1 MPILIKTS
9 PTAIGT
15 VHGPKYRAVWMA
27 AVAVLLAA
35 LVAFI
40 SLQQSASAQTP
51 PSITVS
57 ISDEDYE
64 TATATIEASGV
75 TFDDW
80 ILSIN
85 YETDAETNPGK
96 SAGPGLSEQPDDL
109 YTFSYTF
116 DSNTGTISATVTLD
130 NMLPDSDYTVTVTI
144 NDSSYDSDNRVEAL
158 TAFSTKS
165 GCYVHTNSNGIA
177 DPDNDPASQISD
189 FQAAWYGGQYI
200 TRNLGRESVTV
211 IVPVKAS
218 QAPVN
223 KGRCL
228 YYYYRDTSN
237 HAEFGSGSVY
247 VDRRD
252 LNPRGYL
259 VLNGLKP
266 GTYYSISASFDP
278 RTAGPLQNGLG
289 QMGEYFTT
297 LGARVSVSSII
308 VDEIEQDSAKATVE
322 INNETGD
329 EKTIYLQYYKTADK
343 DAPNKNQTEVNDKTA
358 TAPLNFT
365 LSPLNPATRY
375 TADASLVNDFL
386 DFRTESYE
394 FVTKPGEP
402 KDVTLTSGNQQLEVS
417 WTKPEGGDA
426 IDSYKVQW
434 KESLVSGWTTPSEE
448 TATGL
453 TYTILNLDYGTK
465 YTVRVWAINA
475 EGETVSD
482 EVEGSTIPDAPTN
495 LNVSPGDKMLR
506 LTWEAPSET
515 DSADISEYVVEYKEG
530 TAQTWTTNNE
540 AVETETSGG
549 TTTYSTTIP
558 DLTNDTLH
566 DVRVRAN
573 NGAELDDK
581 DDYNWSDDATGTPVP
596 NPSIGIISVKAK
608 SQTDA
613 TLTVTIE
620 RSDIDNEQTV
630 HLRHRIK
637 SPPGGWRNATP
648 QDTGAGSV
656 DFELTSLRGNTVYE
670 VEAWLAADT
679 NDIAEYELTT
689 SPVIPDPPT
698 ITDIEHGDRKLT
710 VTWTKPDD
718 GGSQITGYKIQWT
731 VEDQNSWTTK
741 TVDDPNALDGST
753 DQVLTNGTEY
763 TVQVIAVNA
772 VGDSQPSNL
781 MHEIPRTIPDAPT
794 ITDIAGGNERL
805 VVTWDEPDAG
815 GNAITKYTVQWKSG
829 NETFADAG
837 TDSRQATVTTL
848 TTLKHTI
855 PNLENDILHT
865 VQVRARND
873 NGYGDWSVED
883 TGTPVPNP
891 SIGVIS
897 VKTKSQT
904 DATLTVAIERSS
916 VDNEQTVHLKHRI
929 KTPPGTRKYEPPKDT
944 GDSSVDF
951 DLSDLTGNTVY
962 EVEAWLAADTNDI
975 AEHELT
981 TNPVVPDAPDITNV
995 AHGDGE
1001 LTVTWTA
1008 PTDKGGADI
1017 ERYVIQWKEYDNEV
1031 WADASEDPT
1040 LNETILTY
1048 TIDTGLANGTR
1059 YAFRVRA
1066 DNSAPLEPGKDYNWA
1081 HGDGTPSKKP
1091 DAPTIHSVTP
1101 GDTKLTVVW
1110 NKPANGGNQITNYIL
1125 QWKDNDVAG
1134 WESPLGTRTLL
1145 GKDVLTADIGSL
1157 ANGTKYAIQVRAKN
1171 DNGEGPWSVQDTGTP
1186 RPDPSIDSITV
1197 ADSTITQT
1205 TAIAIVN
1212 IAHPTGELK
1221 KVHLRYRINS
1231 SLDVWTTP
1239 TPQSTST
1246 TSVEFPRFTGLK
1258 SDTEYRAEASFDSTF
1273 DSGVQFKLFTTKRPT
1288 VSDVEVAENTIEQ
1301 TSATATVTIQAPN
1314 DRLQNVYLRYRPTSQ
1329 TDWST
1334 TASDAG
1340 EDTGTSSSTTT
1351 ADIDIRGLKSH
1362 TEYEVEVSLESDY
1375 SQSKMDTFTTDPPTL
1390 TGITISEVMQ
1400 QSAKATIDIEEP
1412 HRRSLPIYVQYRK
1425 VTDPVNTDWSR
1436 NDTSSTSDTAATT
1449 FTDLTSGTK
1458 YEAQASLDSDFPDEE
1473 GVTVTSE
1480 PFTTE
1485 GPSLTGLSWEAE
1497 MTSATIT
1504 ATIKAPNDDSQTI
1517 HYRYR
1522 PTSQT
1527 DWSTTATDAGSESTP
1542 SDANSESAEFTL
1554 NGLNSSTQYE
1564 VEASFDSDLDI
1575 STRVVN
1581 TIFSTLSPDTS
1592 IKEVDFSD
1600 RSQTSVKVI
1609 VTLVNYDTNGNTV
1622 YLHHRKVGDTAWST
1636 PDKTDDTNPDKVEFP
1651 LDQLDENTNYEV
1663 EVSLDSG
1670 FANSTIVP
1678 FWTLREP
1685 EISSVNAV
1693 NPTKTTVEAVVNIL
1707 YPDDTERTVHL
1718 RYQVKADEGEVQD
1731 WPNATE
1737 TSTTSSTSTAK
1748 KTLTPLIAG
1757 TTYLLQASFD
1767 DEFPD
1772 NETEETE
1779 FTTEFLPS
1787 VSGVIVDPDTIM
1799 KRTATAIVSIANPD
1813 GIERTV
1819 YLQFRKN
1826 DAKPEDEWSD
1836 PPLEEDKDTDT
1847 GSASIPM
1854 ESLDPGTE
1862 YEVQASFDNTFPE
1875 DETKTKKTTFTTKFL
1890 PSVSNVRVVPNSITK
1905 TTATAEVSIANP
1917 DGTLQT
1923 FHLRYIVYSATPDWE
1938 NDGTRVTTTSDTVTA
1953 TKGLENLLA
1962 GTTYILQASLD
1973 TNFVEGV
1980 ESTTFPT
1987 DPEPSAGSVSVS
1999 NEMETTATATVVIDD
2014 SDGSPQTVHL
2024 QYRRENA
2031 APTDA
2036 WESEEPITITTGSV
2050 TFDLDN
2056 LNEGTTYD
2064 VEAWLAHDASHKVR
2078 TTFTTEQSAPEVIQ
2092 APTPTIRSV
2101 TVGNETQT
2109 TAIATIGIDHADG
2122 STQTVKLQYRTTS
2135 PMGQWSMPP
2144 LETTSSNGTASKT
2157 ISGLTANTGYEVQ
2170 AWLATDANN
2179 KVTDTFRTEQA
2190 TPTPQP
2196 NPTPNPNPN
2205 PPPNNPPPQRSPVVP
2220 VTSSPPASVTGV
2232 TFGNITQTSAD
2243 ATIAMSNEGK
2253 TKNTLRLR
2261 YREDGATEWDAV
2273 PAKITSGTSEIMPL
2287 TSLTA
2292 GTTHEV
2298 QAWLDSSLPPA
2309 GTKIYEF
2316 DTLDE
2321 QASAPDAAISNL
2333 KCENIGQTSATAMVE
2348 IANAGTGM
2356 KEVFLK
2362 HSMDGTD
2369 EWTQLPFPTVTYT
2382 DSTSIN
2388 LTGLQ
2393 VGTTYQVA
2401 VALSEGFSGMVIEQ
2415 CTTLPLDPV
2424 VSGISVDRRKQTSV
2438 WANVSIANANGED
2451 QTVHLRYRTT
2461 TPQGEWGDIAK
2472 TTTSTDKASKEI
2484 AGLTADTEYEVQ
2496 ASLDGTFPDELTKN
2510 ATFTTLRFPSISNLE
2525 VEDETKNSATAVITI
2540 ADPDGSSQTI
2550 HLRYRT
2556 TTPQGEWSSTPPGS
2570 STTSEASIALTGL
2583 APDTEYEVE
2592 VSLKSDFVVSETET
2606 FRTLPLD
2613 PVVSGINVDRR
2624 KQTSVWANV
2633 SIANANGEDQTV
2645 HLRYRTTTPRGD
2657 WIDDLKTTS
2666 DTETASKELSGLT
2679 AGTEYD
2685 VQASLDDSFPATRT
2699 KSATFTT
2706 LRWPSIASFE
2716 EKNVGRNGATVSATI
2731 ADSRGVAQTVYVR
2744 HRAAGYI
2751 AWRPTQQV
2759 DSVDDVASLRL
2770 RGLSSGTEYIAEAS
2784 LDESFPSDET
2794 ESVTFTTVKRKDDD
2808 DASSSGSG
2816 IVQAACRSSATMSA

>member
-1 MPILIKTS
+1 M
-9 PTAIGT
+9 
-15 VHGPKYRAVWMA
+15 
-27 AVAVLLAA
+27 
-35 LVAFI
+35 
-40 SLQQSASAQTP
+40 
-51 PSITVS
+51 
-57 ISDEDYE
+57 E
-64 TATATIEASGV
+64 
-75 TFDDW
+75 
-80 ILSIN
+80 
-85 YETDAETNPGK
+85 
-96 SAGPGLSEQPDDL
+96 
-109 YTFSYTF
+109 
-116 DSNTGTISATVTLD
+116 
-130 NMLPDSDYTVTVTI
+130 
-144 NDSSYDSDNRVEAL
+144 
-158 TAFSTKS
+158 
-165 GCYVHTNSNGIA
+165 
-177 DPDNDPASQISD
+177 
-189 FQAAWYGGQYI
+189 
-200 TRNLGRESVTV
+200 
-211 IVPVKAS
+211 
-218 QAPVN
+218 
-223 KGRCL
+223 
-228 YYYYRDTSN
+228 
-237 HAEFGSGSVY
+237 
-247 VDRRD
+247 
-252 LNPRGYL
+252 
-259 VLNGLKP
+259 
-266 GTYYSISASFDP
+266 
-278 RTAGPLQNGLG
+278 
-289 QMGEYFTT
+289 
-297 LGARVSVSSII
+297 
-308 VDEIEQDSAKATVE
+308 
-322 INNETGD
+322 
-329 EKTIYLQYYKTADK
+329 
-343 DAPNKNQTEVNDKTA
+343 
-358 TAPLNFT
+358 
-365 LSPLNPATRY
+365 
-375 TADASLVNDFL
+375 
-386 DFRTESYE
+386 
-394 FVTKPGEP
+394 
-402 KDVTLTSGNQQLEVS
+402 
-417 WTKPEGGDA
+417 
-426 IDSYKVQW
+426 
-434 KESLVSGWTTPSEE
+434 
-448 TATGL
+448 
-453 TYTILNLDYGTK
+453 
-465 YTVRVWAINA
+465 
-475 EGETVSD
+475 
-482 EVEGSTIPDAPTN
+482 
-495 LNVSPGDKMLR
+495 
-506 LTWEAPSET
+506 
-515 DSADISEYVVEYKEG
+515 
-530 TAQTWTTNNE
+530 
-540 AVETETSGG
+540 
-549 TTTYSTTIP
+549 
-558 DLTNDTLH
+558 
-566 DVRVRAN
+566 
-573 NGAELDDK
+573 
-581 DDYNWSDDATGTPVP
+581 
-596 NPSIGIISVKAK
+596 
-608 SQTDA
+608 
-613 TLTVTIE
+613 
-620 RSDIDNEQTV
+620 
-630 HLRHRIK
+630 
-637 SPPGGWRNATP
+637 
-648 QDTGAGSV
+648 
-656 DFELTSLRGNTVYE
+656 
-670 VEAWLAADT
+670 
-679 NDIAEYELTT
+679 
-689 SPVIPDPPT
+689 
-698 ITDIEHGDRKLT
+698 
-710 VTWTKPDD
+710 
-718 GGSQITGYKIQWT
+718 
-731 VEDQNSWTTK
+731 
-741 TVDDPNALDGST
+741 
-753 DQVLTNGTEY
+753 
-763 TVQVIAVNA
+763 
-772 VGDSQPSNL
+772 
-781 MHEIPRTIPDAPT
+781 
-794 ITDIAGGNERL
+794 
-805 VVTWDEPDAG
+805 WDEPDNG
-815 GNAITKYTVQWKSG
+815 GNAITEYTVQWKSG
-829 NETFADAG
+829 NETFADTE

-848 TTLKHTI
+848 KHII

-929 KTPPGTRKYEPPKDT
+929 KTPPGTWKYEPPKDT

-975 AEHELT
+975 AEYELT
-981 TNPVVPDAPDITNV
+981 TNPVVPDAPDITSV
-995 AHGDGE
+995 APGDGE
-1001 LTVTWTA
+1001 LTFTWTA

-1091 DAPTIHSVTP
+1091 DAPTIQSVTP

-1125 QWKDNDVAG
+1125 QWKDDAVAG
-1134 WESPLGTRTLL
+1134 WDSPLGTRTLL

-1197 ADSTITQT
+1197 ADGTITQT

-1221 KVHLRYRINS
+1221 KVHLHYRINS
-1231 SLDVWTTP
+1231 SLDAWTTP

-1258 SDTEYRAEASFDSTF
+1258 SDTEYRVEASFDSNF

-1288 VSDVEVAENTIEQ
+1288 VLSVEIDENSIEQ
-1301 TSATATVTIQAPN
+1301 AGATAIVRIHEPNGESQTVH
-1314 DRLQNVYLRYRPTSQ
+1314 LRYRPATQ

-1334 TASDAG
+1334 NAPDAG
-1340 EDTGTSSSTTT
+1340 YIPYVTKLNVVSIAI
-1351 ADIDIRGLKSH
+1351 ADLKSK
-1362 TEYEVEVSLESDY
+1362 TLYEVEASLESDY
-1375 SQSKMDTFTTDPPTL
+1375 SQSGKDTFTTDPPTL

-1400 QSAKATIDIEEP
+1400 QSAKATIEIEAP
-1412 HRRSLPIYVQYRK
+1412 NGRPLPVYVRYRK
-1425 VTDPVNTDWSR
+1425 VTDPVNELWAYV
-1436 NDTSSTSDTAATT
+1436 DTSSTDATADA
-1449 FTDLTSGTK
+1449 DLLDLDSGTK
-1458 YEAQASLDSDFPDEE
+1458 YEAQASLDRGFPDGEFL
-1473 GVTVTSE
+1473 TSE
-1480 PFTTE
+1480 PFTTK
-1485 GPSLTGLSWEAE
+1485 GPSLTGLNWAAE

-1504 ATIKAPNDDSQTI
+1504 VTIQAPNDNSLTI
-1517 HYRYR
+1517 NYRYR

-1527 DWSTTATDAGSESTP
+1527 DWSTTATDAGSDSTL
-1542 SDANSESAEFTL
+1542 SVANSESAEIDL
-1554 NGLNSSTQYE
+1554 EDLNSSTQYQIQ
-1564 VEASFDSDLDI
+1564 VSLASNWDSP
-1575 STRVVN
+1575 
-1581 TIFSTLSPDTS
+1581 TLPVLETTFTTTSPDTS
-1592 IKEVDFSD
+1592 IKKVEVGD
-1600 RSQTSVKVI
+1600 RTQTTAKV
-1609 VTLVNYDTNGNTV
+1609 TVNLNNPDTNGNTV
-1622 YLHHRKVGDTAWST
+1622 HLRLRKVGETSWPSPEDPENSD
-1636 PDKTDDTNPDKVEFP
+1636 PDEAEFT
-1651 LDQLDENTNYEV
+1651 LDELDAHTNYEV
-1663 EVSLDSG
+1663 ESSLDSG

-1693 NPTKTTVEAVVNIL
+1693 DPTKTTVKAIVDIL
-1707 YPDDTERTVHL
+1707 YPDGTERIVHL
-1718 RYQVKADEGEVQD
+1718 RYQEKAEEGATQD
-1731 WPNATE
+1731 WPSARRE
-1737 TSTTSSTSTAK
+1737 EVPSSTNKAE

-1772 NETEETE
+1772 TGTEQTE

-1819 YLQFRKN
+1819 YLQFRKK
-1826 DAKPEDEWSD
+1826 DATPEDEWSD

-1890 PSVSNVRVVPNSITK
+1890 PSVSNVKVVPNSITK

-1923 FHLRYIVYSATPDWE
+1923 VHLRYIVYSATPDWE
-1938 NDGTRVTTTSDTVTA
+1938 NDGTRVTTISDTVTA

-2190 TPTPQP
+2190 TLTPQP

-2261 YREDGATEWDAV
+2261 YREDGTTEWDAV

-2292 GTTHEV
+2292 GTSHEV
-2298 QAWLDSSLPPA
+2298 QAWLNTSLPPA
-2309 GTKIYEF
+2309 GTMIYEF

-2321 QASAPDAAISNL
+2321 AAAAPDPVISNL

-2348 IANAGTGM
+2348 IANAGTDM
-2356 KEVFLK
+2356 KQVFLK

-2369 EWTQLPFPTVTYT
+2369 EWTQVPFPTITYT

-2393 VGTTYQVA
+2393 DGTTYQVA
-2401 VALSEGFSGMVIEQ
+2401 VALSEDFSGMVIEQ

-2424 VSGISVDRRKQTSV
+2424 VSSISVDRRKQTSV
-2438 WANVSIANANGED
+2438 WTNISIANANGED

-2496 ASLDGTFPDELTKN
+2496 ASMDSTFPDELTKN
-2510 ATFTTLRFPSISNLE
+2510 TTFTTLRFPSISNLE
-2525 VEDETKNSATAVITI
+2525 VEDETKNSATAVITL

-2583 APDTEYEVE
+2583 APDTEYEAE
-2592 VSLKSDFVVSETET
+2592 VSLTSDFTVAVSDV
-2606 FRTLPLD
+2606 FRTLPPD
-2613 PVVSGINVDRR
+2613 PVVSKVSVNSIR
-2624 KQTSVWANV
+2624 QTTATAEID
-2633 SIANANGEDQTV
+2633 IANANGSTHTV
-2645 HLRYRTTTPRGD
+2645 SLRYRTTTPRGD
-2657 WIDDLKTTS
+2657 WSGIKTTTS
-2666 DTETASKELSGLT
+2666 DTDSASIDLSELT
-2679 AGTEYD
+2679 PGTEYD
-2685 VQASLDDSFPATRT
+2685 VQASLENSFPSSRT
-2699 KSATFTT
+2699 KHDTFTA

-2716 EKNVGRNGATVSATI
+2716 VENVGRNGATVNATI
-2731 ADSRGVAQTVYVR
+2731 ADSHGVALTVYVR

-2759 DSVDDVASLRL
+2759 DSVGDIASLRL

-2784 LDESFPSDET
+2784 LNESFPSDET

-2816 IVQAACRSSATMSA
+2816 IVQAARAENIPLLGSSPQMLRFVAIEGGDNPAPQTFSVWNRAQGAMSFNLSNHEEWLYQDPLSGVSTGPADVVAISASVDISGLPEGQYVDVINIQISPAGRSPGQVIVVLDVLPPDYIKQFVSRDEGGVVTMPDGTVRLVVPPGSPPKDVDIELMKLNTEAHGEPPRASERVVLALDSNTYSPGGDIPEDVAYSPAAELWLRLPSNDRTACDEGKTRVYSVEAGTWSLVEHRCETDESDKVWAVAEVERLGAFALVIDDAPVVATPTPVAAAVAPTPTAIPASAPAVAVQRVSLPAQPPTPTPTQIPTPMPLPNGKRASVQTIGPAPTQTAVPAATESLAQTLQASSEDGDSGSFGSIVLAAIGAPLIIGLFIVGYLAYRERRRTGNPNL

>member
-1 MPILIKTS
+1 M
-9 PTAIGT
+9 
-15 VHGPKYRAVWMA
+15 
-27 AVAVLLAA
+27 
-35 LVAFI
+35 
-40 SLQQSASAQTP
+40 
-51 PSITVS
+51 
-57 ISDEDYE
+57 E
-64 TATATIEASGV
+64 
-75 TFDDW
+75 
-80 ILSIN
+80 
-85 YETDAETNPGK
+85 
-96 SAGPGLSEQPDDL
+96 
-109 YTFSYTF
+109 
-116 DSNTGTISATVTLD
+116 
-130 NMLPDSDYTVTVTI
+130 
-144 NDSSYDSDNRVEAL
+144 
-158 TAFSTKS
+158 
-165 GCYVHTNSNGIA
+165 
-177 DPDNDPASQISD
+177 
-189 FQAAWYGGQYI
+189 
-200 TRNLGRESVTV
+200 
-211 IVPVKAS
+211 
-218 QAPVN
+218 
-223 KGRCL
+223 
-228 YYYYRDTSN
+228 
-237 HAEFGSGSVY
+237 
-247 VDRRD
+247 
-252 LNPRGYL
+252 
-259 VLNGLKP
+259 
-266 GTYYSISASFDP
+266 
-278 RTAGPLQNGLG
+278 
-289 QMGEYFTT
+289 
-297 LGARVSVSSII
+297 
-308 VDEIEQDSAKATVE
+308 
-322 INNETGD
+322 
-329 EKTIYLQYYKTADK
+329 
-343 DAPNKNQTEVNDKTA
+343 
-358 TAPLNFT
+358 
-365 LSPLNPATRY
+365 
-375 TADASLVNDFL
+375 
-386 DFRTESYE
+386 
-394 FVTKPGEP
+394 
-402 KDVTLTSGNQQLEVS
+402 
-417 WTKPEGGDA
+417 
-426 IDSYKVQW
+426 
-434 KESLVSGWTTPSEE
+434 
-448 TATGL
+448 
-453 TYTILNLDYGTK
+453 
-465 YTVRVWAINA
+465 
-475 EGETVSD
+475 
-482 EVEGSTIPDAPTN
+482 
-495 LNVSPGDKMLR
+495 
-506 LTWEAPSET
+506 
-515 DSADISEYVVEYKEG
+515 
-530 TAQTWTTNNE
+530 
-540 AVETETSGG
+540 
-549 TTTYSTTIP
+549 
-558 DLTNDTLH
+558 
-566 DVRVRAN
+566 
-573 NGAELDDK
+573 
-581 DDYNWSDDATGTPVP
+581 
-596 NPSIGIISVKAK
+596 
-608 SQTDA
+608 
-613 TLTVTIE
+613 
-620 RSDIDNEQTV
+620 
-630 HLRHRIK
+630 
-637 SPPGGWRNATP
+637 
-648 QDTGAGSV
+648 
-656 DFELTSLRGNTVYE
+656 
-670 VEAWLAADT
+670 
-679 NDIAEYELTT
+679 
-689 SPVIPDPPT
+689 
-698 ITDIEHGDRKLT
+698 
-710 VTWTKPDD
+710 
-718 GGSQITGYKIQWT
+718 
-731 VEDQNSWTTK
+731 
-741 TVDDPNALDGST
+741 
-753 DQVLTNGTEY
+753 
-763 TVQVIAVNA
+763 
-772 VGDSQPSNL
+772 
-781 MHEIPRTIPDAPT
+781 
-794 ITDIAGGNERL
+794 
-805 VVTWDEPDAG
+805 WDEPDNG
-815 GNAITKYTVQWKSG
+815 GNAITEYTVQWKSG
-829 NETFADAG
+829 NETFADTE

-848 TTLKHTI
+848 KHII

-929 KTPPGTRKYEPPKDT
+929 KTPPGTWKYEPPKDT

-975 AEHELT
+975 AEYELT
-981 TNPVVPDAPDITNV
+981 TNPVVPDAPDITSV
-995 AHGDGE
+995 APGDGE
-1001 LTVTWTA
+1001 LTFTWTA

-1091 DAPTIHSVTP
+1091 DAPTIQSVTP

-1125 QWKDNDVAG
+1125 QWKDDAVAG
-1134 WESPLGTRTLL
+1134 WDSPLGTRTLL

-1197 ADSTITQT
+1197 ADGTITQT

-1221 KVHLRYRINS
+1221 KVHLHYRINS
-1231 SLDVWTTP
+1231 SLDAWTTP

-1258 SDTEYRAEASFDSTF
+1258 SDTEYRVEASFDSNF

-1288 VSDVEVAENTIEQ
+1288 VLSVEIDENSIEQ
-1301 TSATATVTIQAPN
+1301 AGATAIVRIHEPNGESQTVH
-1314 DRLQNVYLRYRPTSQ
+1314 LRYRPATQ

-1334 TASDAG
+1334 NAPDAG
-1340 EDTGTSSSTTT
+1340 YIPYVTKLNVVSIAI
-1351 ADIDIRGLKSH
+1351 ADLKSK
-1362 TEYEVEVSLESDY
+1362 TLYEVEASLESDY
-1375 SQSKMDTFTTDPPTL
+1375 SQSGKDTFTTDPPTL

-1400 QSAKATIDIEEP
+1400 QSAKATIEIEAP
-1412 HRRSLPIYVQYRK
+1412 NGRPLPVYVRYRK
-1425 VTDPVNTDWSR
+1425 VTDPVNELWAYV
-1436 NDTSSTSDTAATT
+1436 DTSSTDATADA
-1449 FTDLTSGTK
+1449 DLLDLDSGTK
-1458 YEAQASLDSDFPDEE
+1458 YEAQASLDRGFPDGEFL
-1473 GVTVTSE
+1473 TSE
-1480 PFTTE
+1480 PFTTK
-1485 GPSLTGLSWEAE
+1485 GPSLTGLNWAAE

-1504 ATIKAPNDDSQTI
+1504 VTIQAPNDNSLTI
-1517 HYRYR
+1517 NYRYR

-1527 DWSTTATDAGSESTP
+1527 DWSTTATDAGSDSTL
-1542 SDANSESAEFTL
+1542 SVANSESAEIDL
-1554 NGLNSSTQYE
+1554 EDLNSSTQYQIQ
-1564 VEASFDSDLDI
+1564 VSLASNWDSP
-1575 STRVVN
+1575 
-1581 TIFSTLSPDTS
+1581 TLPVLETTFTTTSPDTS
-1592 IKEVDFSD
+1592 IKKVEVGD
-1600 RSQTSVKVI
+1600 RTQTTAKV
-1609 VTLVNYDTNGNTV
+1609 TVNLNNPDTNGNTV
-1622 YLHHRKVGDTAWST
+1622 HLRLRKVGETSWPSPEDPENSD
-1636 PDKTDDTNPDKVEFP
+1636 PDEAEFT
-1651 LDQLDENTNYEV
+1651 LDELDAHTNYEV
-1663 EVSLDSG
+1663 ESSLDSG

-1693 NPTKTTVEAVVNIL
+1693 DPTKTTVKAIVDIL
-1707 YPDDTERTVHL
+1707 YPDGTERIVHL
-1718 RYQVKADEGEVQD
+1718 RYQEKAEEGATQD
-1731 WPNATE
+1731 WPSARRE
-1737 TSTTSSTSTAK
+1737 EVPSSTNKAE

-1772 NETEETE
+1772 TGTEQTE

-1819 YLQFRKN
+1819 YLQFRKK
-1826 DAKPEDEWSD
+1826 DATPEDEWSD

-1890 PSVSNVRVVPNSITK
+1890 PSVSNVKVVPNSITK

-1923 FHLRYIVYSATPDWE
+1923 VHLRYIVYSATPDWE
-1938 NDGTRVTTTSDTVTA
+1938 NDGTRVTTISDTVTA

-2190 TPTPQP
+2190 TLTPQP

-2261 YREDGATEWDAV
+2261 YREDGTTEWDAV

-2292 GTTHEV
+2292 GTSHEV
-2298 QAWLDSSLPPA
+2298 QAWLNTSLPPA
-2309 GTKIYEF
+2309 GTMIYEF

-2321 QASAPDAAISNL
+2321 AAAAPDPVISNL

-2348 IANAGTGM
+2348 IANAGTDM
-2356 KEVFLK
+2356 KQVFLK

-2369 EWTQLPFPTVTYT
+2369 EWTQVPFPTITYT

-2393 VGTTYQVA
+2393 DGTTYQVA
-2401 VALSEGFSGMVIEQ
+2401 VALSEDFSGMVIEQ

-2424 VSGISVDRRKQTSV
+2424 VSSISVDRRKQTSV
-2438 WANVSIANANGED
+2438 WTNISIANANGED

-2496 ASLDGTFPDELTKN
+2496 ASMDSTFPDELTKN
-2510 ATFTTLRFPSISNLE
+2510 TTFTTLRFPSISNLE
-2525 VEDETKNSATAVITI
+2525 VEDETKNSATAVITL

-2556 TTPQGEWSSTPPGS
+2556 TTPQGEWSSTPRV
-2570 STTSEASIALTGL
+2570 AAQL
-2583 APDTEYEVE
+2583 A
-2592 VSLKSDFVVSETET
+2592 
-2606 FRTLPLD
+2606 RRRLP
-2613 PVVSGINVDRR
+2613 
-2624 KQTSVWANV
+2624 
-2633 SIANANGEDQTV
+2633 
-2645 HLRYRTTTPRGD
+2645 
-2657 WIDDLKTTS
+2657 
-2666 DTETASKELSGLT
+2666 
-2679 AGTEYD
+2679 
-2685 VQASLDDSFPATRT
+2685 
-2699 KSATFTT
+2699 
-2706 LRWPSIASFE
+2706 
-2716 EKNVGRNGATVSATI
+2716 
-2731 ADSRGVAQTVYVR
+2731 
-2744 HRAAGYI
+2744 
-2751 AWRPTQQV
+2751 
-2759 DSVDDVASLRL
+2759 
-2770 RGLSSGTEYIAEAS
+2770 
-2784 LDESFPSDET
+2784 
-2794 ESVTFTTVKRKDDD
+2794 
-2808 DASSSGSG
+2808 
-2816 IVQAACRSSATMSA
+2816 

>member
-1 MPILIKTS
+1 M
-9 PTAIGT
+9 T
-15 VHGPKYRAVWMA
+15 V
-27 AVAVLLAA
+27 
-35 LVAFI
+35 
-40 SLQQSASAQTP
+40 
-51 PSITVS
+51 
-57 ISDEDYE
+57 
-64 TATATIEASGV
+64 
-75 TFDDW
+75 
-80 ILSIN
+80 
-85 YETDAETNPGK
+85 
-96 SAGPGLSEQPDDL
+96 
-109 YTFSYTF
+109 
-116 DSNTGTISATVTLD
+116 
-130 NMLPDSDYTVTVTI
+130 
-144 NDSSYDSDNRVEAL
+144 
-158 TAFSTKS
+158 
-165 GCYVHTNSNGIA
+165 
-177 DPDNDPASQISD
+177 
-189 FQAAWYGGQYI
+189 
-200 TRNLGRESVTV
+200 
-211 IVPVKAS
+211 
-218 QAPVN
+218 
-223 KGRCL
+223 
-228 YYYYRDTSN
+228 
-237 HAEFGSGSVY
+237 
-247 VDRRD
+247 
-252 LNPRGYL
+252 
-259 VLNGLKP
+259 
-266 GTYYSISASFDP
+266 
-278 RTAGPLQNGLG
+278 
-289 QMGEYFTT
+289 
-297 LGARVSVSSII
+297 
-308 VDEIEQDSAKATVE
+308 
-322 INNETGD
+322 
-329 EKTIYLQYYKTADK
+329 
-343 DAPNKNQTEVNDKTA
+343 
-358 TAPLNFT
+358 
-365 LSPLNPATRY
+365 
-375 TADASLVNDFL
+375 
-386 DFRTESYE
+386 
-394 FVTKPGEP
+394 
-402 KDVTLTSGNQQLEVS
+402 TSGNQQLEVS
-417 WTKPEGGDA
+417 WTKPDGGDA
-426 IDSYKVQW
+426 VDSYKVQW
-434 KESLVSGWTTPSEE
+434 KESAVSGWTTPSEE
-448 TATGL
+448 IVTDL
-453 TYTILNLDYGTK
+453 TYTISDLDYGTE
-465 YTVRVWAINA
+465 YTVRVWAVNA

-482 EVEGSTIPDAPTN
+482 EVDGSTIPDAPMN
-495 LNVSPGDKMLR
+495 LNVSPGDEKLI

-573 NGAELDDK
+573 NGALLNDK

-620 RSDIDNEQTV
+620 RSDIDKEQAV

-689 SPVIPDPPT
+689 SPVVPDPPT
-698 ITDIEHGDRKLT
+698 ITDIEYGDRQLT
-710 VTWTKPDD
+710 VTWTKPGD
-718 GGSQITGYKIQWT
+718 GGSQITGYKIEWT
-731 VEDQNSWTTK
+731 VRNQNSWTTK

-772 VGDSQPSNL
+772 VGDSQPSNH
-781 MHEIPRTIPDAPT
+781 MHETPSTIPKAPT
-794 ITDIAGGNERL
+794 ITEITGGNERL
-805 VVTWDEPDAG
+805 VVEWDEPDNG
-815 GNAITKYTVQWKSG
+815 GNAITEFTVQWKSG
-829 NETFADAG
+829 IETFADAA
-837 TDSRQATVTTL
+837 TDNRQATVTAPTL
-848 TTLKHTI
+848 TYTI
-855 PNLENDILHT
+855 QKLTNDILYT
-865 VQVRARND
+865 VQVRTKNSTKNND
-873 NGYGDWSVED
+873 GYGPWSVED
-883 TGTPVPNP
+883 TGTPVPDP

-897 VKTKSQT
+897 VNVKSQN
-904 DATLTVAIERSS
+904 DATLTVTIERHN

-929 KTPPGTRKYEPPKDT
+929 KTPTGSWVNVTPQDT
-944 GDSSVDF
+944 GVASVDF
-951 DLSDLTGNTVY
+951 DIDSLSGNTIY

-981 TNPVVPDAPDITNV
+981 TNPVVPDAPDITSV

-1001 LTVTWTA
+1001 LTFTWIA

-1091 DAPTIHSVTP
+1091 DAPTIQSVTP

-1110 NKPANGGNQITNYIL
+1110 NKPSNGGNEITSYIL

-1134 WESPLGTRTLL
+1134 WESPLETRTLL
-1145 GKDVLTADIGSL
+1145 GKDVFTADIGSL
-1157 ANGTKYAIQVRAKN
+1157 ANGTTYAIQVRAKN

-1197 ADSTITQT
+1197 ADGTITQT

-1231 SLDVWTTP
+1231 SLDAWTTP
-1239 TPQSTST
+1239 EPQFTST

-1258 SDTEYRAEASFDSTF
+1258 SDTEYRVEASFDSNF

-1288 VSDVEVAENTIEQ
+1288 VLSVEIDENSIEQ
-1301 TSATATVTIQAPN
+1301 AGATAIVRIHEPNGESQTVH
-1314 DRLQNVYLRYRPTSQ
+1314 LRYRPATQ

-1334 TASDAG
+1334 DESDAG
-1340 EDTGTSSSTTT
+1340 YIPYPT
-1351 ADIDIRGLKSH
+1351 ALDAVSIPIADLKSD
-1362 TEYEVEVSLESDY
+1362 TEYEVEASLESDY
-1375 SQSKMDTFTTDPPTL
+1375 SWSATTTFTTEGPSL
-1390 TGITISEVMQ
+1390 TGLTISEVMQ
-1400 QSAKATIDIEEP
+1400 QSAKAIVDIEAP
-1412 HRRSLPIYVQYRK
+1412 NGRTPPIYVRYRK
-1425 VTDPVNTDWSR
+1425 VTDPVNGLWAYV
-1436 NDTSSTSDTAATT
+1436 DTSSTSATAEASLLN
-1449 FTDLTSGTK
+1449 LTSGTV
-1458 YEAQASLDSDFPDEE
+1458 YEAQASLDRSFPDGEFL
-1473 GVTVTSE
+1473 TSE
-1480 PFTTE
+1480 PFTTK
-1485 GPSLTGLSWEAE
+1485 GPSLTGLNWAAE
-1497 MTSATIT
+1497 MTNATISV
-1504 ATIKAPNDDSQTI
+1504 TIQAPNDNSLTI
-1517 HYRYR
+1517 NYRYR

-1527 DWSTTATDAGSESTP
+1527 DWSTTATDAGSDSTP
-1542 SDANSESAEFTL
+1542 DANSESAEIDL
-1554 NGLNSSTQYE
+1554 EDLNSSTQYQIQ
-1564 VEASFDSDLDI
+1564 VSLASNWDSP
-1575 STRVVN
+1575 
-1581 TIFSTLSPDTS
+1581 TLPVLETTFTTTSPDTS
-1592 IKEVDFSD
+1592 IKKVEVGD
-1600 RSQTSVKVI
+1600 RTQTTAKVT
-1609 VTLVNYDTNGNTV
+1609 VTLNNPDTNGNTV
-1622 YLHHRKVGDTAWST
+1622 HLRLRKVGETSWPSPEDPENSD
-1636 PDKTDDTNPDKVEFP
+1636 PDEAEFT
-1651 LDQLDENTNYEV
+1651 LDEFDAYTNYEV
-1663 EVSLDSG
+1663 EASLDSG

-1693 NPTKTTVEAVVNIL
+1693 DPTKTTVKAIVDIL
-1707 YPDDTERTVHL
+1707 YPDGTERIVHL
-1718 RYQVKADEGEVQD
+1718 RYQEKAEEGATQD
-1731 WPNATE
+1731 WPSARREEVPSRTNKAE
-1737 TSTTSSTSTAK
+1737 

-1772 NETEETE
+1772 TGTEQTE

-1799 KRTATAIVSIANPD
+1799 KRTATAIVSIAHPD

-1819 YLQFRKN
+1819 YLQFRKK
-1826 DAKPEDEWSD
+1826 DKTPEDRWSD
-1836 PPLEEDKDTDT
+1836 PPLEEDTEEEDTDA
-1847 GSASIPM
+1847 GKVSIPL
-1854 ESLDPGTE
+1854 ESLDPGTD

-1890 PSVSNVRVVPNSITK
+1890 PRVSDVNVDPNSVTK
-1905 TTATAEVSIANP
+1905 TTATAEVSIAYP

-1923 FHLRYIVYSATPDWE
+1923 VHLRYIVYSATPDWD
-1938 NDGTRVTTTSDTVTA
+1938 NGGTRVMTTSDTGTA
-1953 TKGLENLLA
+1953 TKGLENLQP

-1987 DPEPSAGSVSVS
+1987 DPEPSASSVSVS
-1999 NEMETTATATVVIDD
+1999 NETETTATATVTIAYP
-2014 SDGSPQTVHL
+2014 DGDPQTVHL
-2024 QYRRENA
+2024 QFRRENA

-2056 LNEGTTYD
+2056 LNEGTSYD
-2064 VEAWLAHDASHKVR
+2064 VEAWLASDTSHKVR
-2078 TTFTTEQSAPEVIQ
+2078 TTFTTEESAPEVIQ

-2157 ISGLTANTGYEVQ
+2157 ISGLTANTGHEVQ

-2243 ATIAMSNEGK
+2243 ATIAVSNEGK

-2298 QAWLDSSLPPA
+2298 QAWLNTSLPPA
-2309 GTKIYEF
+2309 VTMIYEF

-2321 QASAPDAAISNL
+2321 AAAPDPVISNL
-2333 KCENIGQTSATAMVE
+2333 KCENIGQISATAMVE
-2348 IANAGTGM
+2348 FANAGTGM

-2369 EWTQLPFPTVTYT
+2369 EWTQFPFPTITYT
-2382 DSTSIN
+2382 ESTSIN

-2393 VGTTYQVA
+2393 EGTTYQVV
-2401 VALSEGFSGMVIEQ
+2401 VALSDDFSGMVIES
-2415 CTTLPLDPV
+2415 CTTLLLDPV

-2451 QTVHLRYRTT
+2451 QT
-2461 TPQGEWGDIAK
+2461 
-2472 TTTSTDKASKEI
+2472 
-2484 AGLTADTEYEVQ
+2484 
-2496 ASLDGTFPDELTKN
+2496 
-2510 ATFTTLRFPSISNLE
+2510 
-2525 VEDETKNSATAVITI
+2525 
-2540 ADPDGSSQTI
+2540 I

-2556 TTPQGEWSSTPPGS
+2556 TTPQGVWS
-2570 STTSEASIALTGL
+2570 STTSDASIALTGL
-2583 APDTEYEVE
+2583 APDTEYEAE
-2592 VSLKSDFVVSETET
+2592 VSLTSDFTVAVSDV
-2606 FRTLPLD
+2606 FRTLPPN
-2613 PVVSGINVDRR
+2613 PVVSKVGVNSIR
-2624 KQTSVWANV
+2624 QTTATASID
-2633 SIANANGEDQTV
+2633 IANTNGSTHTV
-2645 HLRYRTTTPRGD
+2645 SLRYHTTTPRGD
-2657 WIDDLKTTS
+2657 WSGIKTTTS
-2666 DTETASKELSGLT
+2666 DTDSASIDLSELT
-2679 AGTEYD
+2679 PGTEYD
-2685 VQASLDDSFPATRT
+2685 VQASLENSFPSSRT
-2699 KSATFTT
+2699 KHDTFTT

-2716 EKNVGRNGATVSATI
+2716 VENVGRNGATVNATI
-2731 ADSRGVAQTVYVR
+2731 SDSHGAVQTVYVR
-2744 HRAAGYI
+2744 HRATSYI

-2759 DSVDDVASLRL
+2759 DSVDDIASLRL

-2784 LDESFPSDET
+2784 LNESFPSDET
-2794 ESVTFTTVKRKDDD
+2794 RSVTFTTVKRKDDD

-2816 IVQAACRSSATMSA
+2816 TVQAARAENIPLLGFSPQMLRFTAIEGGDNPTPQTFSVWNRAQGSMSFNLSNHEEWLSQQPMSGVSNGPDDPVTITASVDSSELASGQYVDVINIEVTSAGKSPDRSSWYWMCSLRTT